1 MLRYRVDYEKLTI
14 NAQWKIDVIN
24 NNSRYSRSITIRRYS
39 LFLSL
44 SLDSKEGTSAMNQK
58 SLGDANA
65 TRGL

>member
-14 NAQWKIDVIN
+14 NAQWKIDVI